1 MSHCAST
8 LTILVAGL
16 ALTAF
21 TPLADATSLYHA
33 HRGHITG
40 HSSYHSSYNVRLKRG
55 YSRRGPP
62 TDQGL
67 ALPPMPEIRSPM
79 TTIMTVTD
87 AITCI
92 AATFA
97 SA

>member
-40 HSSYHSSYNVRLKRG
+40 HSSYHSSYNVRLKKRLFETG
-55 YSRRGPP
+55 AAVRTRVWLCHLRRRS
-62 TDQGL
+62 
-67 ALPPMPEIRSPM
+67 IRL
-79 TTIMTVTD
+79 
-87 AITCI
+87 
-92 AATFA
+92 
-97 SA
+97 